1 MIMKLTGGAL
11 IYGGETEEKDPYFTK
26 KMQFDEFMKS
36 MYGKEGPPKKEEK
49 SEHEKLKEFVEQVK
63 KRYGG

>member
-1 MIMKLTGGAL
+1 MSNLTKGAI
-11 IYGGETEEKDPYFTK
+11 IYGGELEEQDPYFTRK
-26 KMQFDEFMKS
+26 RNFDEFMKTI
-36 MYGKEGPPKKEEK
+36 YGKEGPPKKEEK